1 MPGGRRAGAPVAAA
15 SLPPGSPH
23 SYPGLGHS
31 PAPSRP
37 MTRPLKPAGP
47 IRGGPQDQRYSWQ
60 FGTAVVCNGR
70 GPGHARCTSLP
81 AGERIEAQRGPGGHV
96 APKTSCRS
104 VRCSG
109 QAVRREP
116 ALHRMQES
124 GQAQHSRYTM
134 SQGWRRGVSIV
145 PTSLPRASWYVMVP
159 CRADMAPVSALP
171 RLHTRDTWPQGS
183 NLPKTALFW
192 ANV

>member
-1 MPGGRRAGAPVAAA
+1 MCASRGGFTPAWLA
-15 SLPPGSPH
+15 SLLPGPGPLSSP
-23 SYPGLGHS
+23 
-31 PAPSRP
+31 
-37 MTRPLKPAGP
+37 KPAHDSPSEARWSDPRWSSGP
-47 IRGGPQDQRYSWQ
+47 ALSNSWQ
-60 FGTAVVCNGR
+60 FGTAVACNGR
-70 GPGHARCTSLP
+70 GPGHVRCTSLP

-116 ALHRMQES
+116 ALLRMQES

-134 SQGWRRGVSIV
+134 SQGWRRGVSTV

-159 CRADMAPVSALP
+159 CRADMVPVSALP